1 MERVEFKPPSDIE
14 ISEAQQKLGFT
25 FPNDYIDFIKSGY
38 DLGNAPMEALEIN
51 NASSHL
57 DIYSAIA
64 DAKKF
69 YKLPDELLP
78 ICEDNSDY
86 YCLNKSGQVV
96 FWSHNGLTDEMW
108 QNTKE
113 WRNQMIAEAL
123 E

>member
-1 MERVEFKPPSDIE
+1 MESFEFKPPSDIE

-51 NASSHL
+51 NAQSHL

-69 YKLPDELLP
+69 YELPDELLP

-96 FWSHNGLTDEMW
+96 FWSHNGLTDEVW

>member
-1 MERVEFKPPSDIE
+1 MESFEFKPPSDIE

-51 NASSHL
+51 NAQSHL

-69 YKLPDELLP
+69 YELPDELLP

-113 WRNQMIAEAL
+113 WHIQMIAEAL

>member
-1 MERVEFKPPSDIE
+1 MESFEFKPPSDLE
-14 ISEAQQKLGFT
+14 IFEAQEKLGFT

-51 NASSHL
+51 NAQSHL

-69 YKLPDELLP
+69 YRLPDELLP

-108 QNTKE
+108 KNTKE
-113 WRNQMIAEAL
+113 WRSQMIAEAL